1 MEDLEAETGKL
12 KTRLSG
18 IEEELG
24 SIVSGRQRIVEKSAA
39 NEKIIQELILK
50 QNTARINYDRAL
62 SDYKEMKTSCH
73 LYILKQGK
81 QRKGMMNLSRH

>member
-1 MEDLEAETGKL
+1 MHLKTETGKL

-18 IEEELG
+18 IEEALG
-24 SIVSGRQRIVEKSAA
+24 NIASERQSIAEKSAA

-62 SDYKEMKTSCH
+62 SDYKENEDKLSFIH
-73 LYILKQGK
+73 LEARETEKRNMRIQLLY
-81 QRKGMMNLSRH
+81 